1 VFLTSSVLPAKLTP
15 GVSNQD
21 QIHRCSDSPK
31 PRRGRR
37 PDQLVLDVEGLPDKD
52 VKSWQTELSRYY
64 FACGCEF
71 GSVVLLVAL
80 LSYVIAVAVAS
91 HGFETATWRDLVGGV
106 VVCVI
111 AAGVGKLTGLLY
123 ARYRLR
129 MTARSII
136 ARLNVTQPQ

>member
-1 VFLTSSVLPAKLTP
+1 MYAAYSQSVMFRIRTVADLESLLA
-15 GVSNQD
+15 
-21 QIHRCSDSPK
+21 K

-80 LSYVIAVAVAS
+80 LSYVIVVAVAS